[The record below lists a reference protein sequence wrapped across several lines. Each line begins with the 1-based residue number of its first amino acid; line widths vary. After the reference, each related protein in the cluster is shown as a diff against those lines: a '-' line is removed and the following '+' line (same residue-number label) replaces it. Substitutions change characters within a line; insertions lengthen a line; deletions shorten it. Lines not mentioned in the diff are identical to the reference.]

1 MSILN
6 WLSRGA
12 GARDGAA
19 DADARIH
26 LATELAVLGIDA
38 RLRLVTGY
46 ASRLLPAV
54 TGALA
59 HCSALAASI
68 PGPIDLLPGAWSKD
82 AGLRALFVNA
92 AAIDELLGRS
102 LELRTF
108 AAQPADAAGE
118 YIWALISV
126 LRTEQAVLGWASHGD
141 LLHKDAAQRT
151 VSFSRHRLL
160 VPSACE
166 ADLRREIASRAYE
179 HMVVDALGCLS
190 RSNAAQRP
198 RGRIGALLRER
209 LLLLQ
214 RTRSGLEALRQPPVA
229 DEPAFHA
236 LRQQLIENGRQ
247 LAFLDRRSDSLEQR
261 LARVVEVLG
270 NPAGVIGF
278 GKIEDRLTSLNLVAG
293 GDAPAA
299 AELHLAE
306 ISAMGAQ
313 PYARATAIVRLSPHQ
328 LKPRA
333 MELSSAEHW
342 L

>member
-1 MSILN
+1 MAI
-6 WLSRGA
+6 
-12 GARDGAA
+12 
-19 DADARIH
+19 
-26 LATELAVLGIDA
+26 ELAVLGIDA
-38 RLRLVTGY
+38 RLRLVQGY

-54 TGALA
+54 ANALA

-92 AAIDELLGRS
+92 TEIDELLGRS
-102 LELRTF
+102 LELRAF
-108 AAQPADAAGE
+108 AEQPAPAAGE
-118 YIWALISV
+118 EMWALISV
-126 LRTEQAVLGWASHGD
+126 LRTEQAVLGWASHGEI
-141 LLHKDAAQRT
+141 LHKNVAQRT

-179 HMVVDALGCLS
+179 HLVVDALGCLL
-190 RSNAAQRP
+190 QPGGTGRP
-198 RGRIGALLRER
+198 GGRAGALLRER
-209 LLLLQ
+209 LQLLQ
-214 RTRSGLEALRQPPVA
+214 RTRSGLVALHQPPVA
-229 DEPAFHA
+229 DESAFHA

-247 LAFLDRRSDSLEQR
+247 LAFLDRRADTLEER
-261 LARVVEVLG
+261 FARVVEVLG

-299 AELHLAE
+299 AELRLAE

-313 PYARATAIVRLSPHQ
+313 PYARATAIVRLSRRQ
-328 LKPRA
+328 LKPRR